1 MENSETNGRW
11 VREVLLL
18 KRKQGKERREI
29 AAALFENGINKG
41 NARDF
46 CGGERN
52 EGENGLDGWIT
63 LQKNWVREWGNAK
76 ISGH

>member
-29 AAALFENGINKG
+29 AAALFENGK
-41 NARDF
+41 
-46 CGGERN
+46 N
-52 EGENGLDGWIT
+52 EGKIGLEGWISW
-63 LQKNWVREWGNAK
+63 QKSWVGEWGNAK